1 MILLENPGFRRL
13 WISSF
18 FSDILTV
25 TLVMCSGLLVLEITD
40 SAFWV
45 GAVFGF
51 NGAALTVCSF
61 IGGLLADRF
70 YSRRHTLVAVAILID
85 MALVLVLAT
94 LISTEKILLWH
105 VMVGAVLNAVAL
117 AIRIPSRNA
126 LTLDLVGKQ
135 RLINAT
141 AINLV
146 SWQITAIG
154 APLLA
159 GSIIVKYG
167 MSWAY
172 FLMTIS
178 AGFAFISALTLNSS
192 HIPAPVSDKLGNTG
206 SIRIILDG
214 FKYVFTA
221 PAVRTLI
228 LLAIVAESFIW
239 SHESILAVMATKVLN
254 VDAFGYASLL
264 SVGAVGAVIS
274 LIFISFSKQATARGL
289 FLASTLG
296 LFSISLL
303 LFSFS
308 PWFPVSL
315 ILIAIAYAFAM
326 GYETI
331 ISALLQLV
339 VPDEMRGRV
348 LSFQTSS
355 WGFTGLAGLYMGA
368 IAGAFSASI
377 AIGAGAIVV
386 LVYLVINF
394 RQLLKLDRFTEKS
407 E

>member
-18 FSDILTV
+18 FSDIMIV
-25 TLVMCSGLLVLEITD
+25 VYVMCSGLLVLEITD

-51 NGAALTVCSF
+51 NGAALTICAS

-70 YSRRHTLVAVAILID
+70 YGRRHTLVAVAILID
-85 MALVLVLAT
+85 MAGVLFIAI
-94 LISTEKILLWH
+94 LIAVNNILLLH
-105 VMVGAVLNAVAL
+105 VILAAVFSAVAL
-117 AIRIPSRNA
+117 AIRIPARNA
-126 LTLDLVGKQ
+126 LTLDLVGKK

-172 FLMTIS
+172 FLMAIS
-178 AGFAFISALTLNSS
+178 TGFAFLSALTVNSS
-192 HIPAPVSDKLGNTG
+192 HISVPVSDKLVNTG
-206 SIRIILDG
+206 SFRIIVDG
-214 FKYVFTA
+214 VKYVFTA
-221 PAVRTLI
+221 PAVRSLI
-228 LLAIVAESFIW
+228 LLAIVAESFVW

-264 SVGAVGAVIS
+264 SVGAVGAVCS

-289 FLASTLG
+289 FLALTLG
-296 LFSISLL
+296 LFAISLL

-355 WGFTGLAGLYMGA
+355 WGFTGLAGLFMGA
-368 IAGAFSASI
+368 IAGAFSASV

-394 RQLLKLDRFTEKS
+394 RQLLKLDIFAEKR

>member
-192 HIPAPVSDKLGNTG
+192 HIPGPVSDKLGNTG
-206 SIRIILDG
+206 SIKIILDG

>member
-13 WISSF
+13 WISSL

-45 GAVFGF
+45 GAAFGF

-70 YSRRHTLVAVAILID
+70 YSRRHTLVAIGILID
-85 MALVLVLAT
+85 MAFVLVMAT

-117 AIRIPSRNA
+117 AIRIPARNA

-172 FLMTIS
+172 FLMAI
-178 AGFAFISALTLNSS
+178 AACFAFLSALTLNSS
-192 HIPAPVSDKLGNTG
+192 HIPHPVSNKLEKTS
-206 SIRIILDG
+206 SIKIIVDG

-264 SVGAVGAVIS
+264 SVGAVGALIS

-289 FLASTLG
+289 FLALTLG

-368 IAGAFSASI
+368 LAGAFSAAI

-386 LVYLVINF
+386 LVYVVINF

>member
-1 MILLENPGFRRL
+1 
-13 WISSF
+13 
-18 FSDILTV
+18 
-25 TLVMCSGLLVLEITD
+25 MCSGLLVLDITD

-45 GAVFGF
+45 GAVFAF
-51 NGAALTVCSF
+51 NGAALTVSSF

-70 YSRRHTLVAVAILID
+70 YSRRHTLVAIAILID
-85 MALVLVLAT
+85 MALVLVLAI

-105 VMVGAVLNAVAL
+105 VMLGAILNAMAL
-117 AIRIPSRNA
+117 AIRIPARNA

-146 SWQITAIG
+146 GWQITAIG

-159 GSIIVKYG
+159 GSIIVKHG

-192 HIPAPVSDKLGNTG
+192 HISSPVSDKLGNIG
-206 SIRIILDG
+206 SIKIILDG

-228 LLAIVAESFIW
+228 FLALVSESFIW

-289 FLASTLG
+289 FLALTLG

-348 LSFQTSS
+348 LSFQTAT

-368 IAGAFSASI
+368 IAGAFSAAI

-394 RQLLKLDRFTEKS
+394 RQLLKLDRFAEKS

>member
-1 MILLENPGFRRL
+1 MLLLENVGFRRL

-18 FSDILTV
+18 FSDLLTV
-25 TLVMCSGLLVLEITD
+25 TLVMCSGLLVLEITG

-45 GAVFGF
+45 GAVFGV
-51 NGAALTVCSF
+51 NGAALTISSF

-70 YSRRHTLVAVAILID
+70 YRRRYTLVAIGILID
-85 MALVLVLAT
+85 MTVVLLIAI
-94 LISTEKILLWH
+94 LISTEKILVWH
-105 VMVGAVLNAVAL
+105 VIFGAVLNAIAVS
-117 AIRIPSRNA
+117 IRIPARNA
-126 LTLDLVGKQ
+126 LTLDLVGKK

-141 AINLV
+141 AVNLV
-146 SWQITAIG
+146 SWQITAIT
-154 APLLA
+154 APLIA
-159 GSIIVKYG
+159 GLIIVNYG

-178 AGFAFISALTLNSS
+178 AGCGFICALTVNTS
-192 HIPAPVSDKLGNTG
+192 HISYPKADKQENTDN
-206 SIRIILDG
+206 IRILLDG
-214 FKYVFTA
+214 FKFVFSA
-221 PAVRTLI
+221 PAVRTLL
-228 LLAIVAESFIW
+228 LLAIVVESFVW
-239 SHESILAVMATKVLN
+239 SHESVLAVMATKVLN

-264 SVGAVGAVIS
+264 SVGAVGGVIS
-274 LIFISFSKQATARGL
+274 LVLISFSKQTTPRSL
-289 FLASTLG
+289 VLVFTLG
-296 LFSISLL
+296 LFSIFLL

-339 VPDEMRGRV
+339 VPDKMRGRV
-348 LSFQTSS
+348 LSLQTAT

-368 IAGAFSASI
+368 LAGAFSAAI

-386 LVYLVINF
+386 LVYLFINF
-394 RQLLKLDRFTEKS
+394 RQLLKLDRFTEES
-407 E
+407 N

>member
-1 MILLENPGFRRL
+1 MILLENSGFRRL

>member
-25 TLVMCSGLLVLEITD
+25 TLVMCSGLLVLDITD

-51 NGAALTVCSF
+51 NGAALTVSSF

-70 YSRRHTLVAVAILID
+70 YSRRHTLVAIAILID

-126 LTLDLVGKQ
+126 LTLDLVGKK

-206 SIRIILDG
+206 NFRIIVDG

-289 FLASTLG
+289 FLALTLG

-368 IAGAFSASI
+368 IAGAFSAAI

-386 LVYLVINF
+386 LVYAVINF